1 MIEVYTKSHCR
12 SSRKA
17 LKLLEISG
25 VCYEHKNVSSIKE
38 KEFLKILKM
47 TENVQDII
55 VIPRVKYNVDD
66 LTLKQLYKAFEED
79 NFIIKTPL
87 IIYNNKVLSIGYNLE
102 KICRFIEKELGYVP
116 DELKEMIKQQI
127 ENFQI
132 GGKSQKKKGKIK

>member
-25 VCYEHKNVSSIKE
+25 VCYECKNVSSIKE
-38 KEFLKILKM
+38 KEFFKILKM

-55 VIPRVKYNVDD
+55 VIPRIKYNVDD
-66 LTLKQLYKAFEED
+66 LTLKQLYKAFRED
-79 NFIIKTPL
+79 NYILKTPL
-87 IIYNNKVLSIGYNLE
+87 IIYNNKVLMIGYNLE
-102 KICRFIEKELGYVP
+102 KICRLIEKEIGYLP
-116 DELKEMIKQQI
+116 DELQEMIKQQI

-132 GGKSQKKKGKIK
+132 GGRTPKKKGKK